1 MKRGASS
8 ETSDGALKTQ
18 RGVVKWVYKSIVA
31 LLVEAALL
39 MISVG
44 RWNWFRGWL
53 LVGLYAAATVVQFLV
68 MPPDLLAE
76 RSGIG
81 KGAKTWDIAL
91 GGLAASILP
100 MTTWVVA
107 GLDARDGWSPPIA
120 SALWW
125 FGLLL
130 FVLGWCIALWAMHV
144 NCYFSTLVRLQE
156 ERGQRVVTEG
166 PYRQVRHPGYVG
178 AILFQLATP
187 VILGSWWA
195 MIPSGLA
202 AALYV
207 VRTALEDE
215 TLHQELAGYKAYAR
229 EVRYRLVPG
238 VW

>member
-1 MKRGASS
+1 MRL
-8 ETSDGALKTQ
+8 ETR
-18 RGVVKWVYKSIVA
+18 RGVLKWVYKSLVA
-31 LLVEAALL
+31 LSVEAALL
-39 MISVG
+39 VASSG

-53 LVGLYAAATVVQFLV
+53 LVGLYAVATVAQILV

-76 RSGIG
+76 RSGIQ

-91 GGLAASILP
+91 GSLAASILP
-100 MTTWVVA
+100 LATWIVA
-107 GLDARDGWSPPIA
+107 GLDERFGWSVPIA

-125 FGLLL
+125 FGLLV
-130 FVLGWCIALWAMHV
+130 FMLGWGIVLWAMAV
-144 NCYFSTLVRLQE
+144 NRYFSTLVRLQE

-166 PYRQVRHPGYVG
+166 PYRHVRHPGYVG

-187 VILGSWWA
+187 IILGSWWA

-202 AALYV
+202 AVLYV

-215 TLHQELAGYKAYAR
+215 TLHQELVGYEAYAR
-229 EVRYRLVPG
+229 QVEYRLLPG